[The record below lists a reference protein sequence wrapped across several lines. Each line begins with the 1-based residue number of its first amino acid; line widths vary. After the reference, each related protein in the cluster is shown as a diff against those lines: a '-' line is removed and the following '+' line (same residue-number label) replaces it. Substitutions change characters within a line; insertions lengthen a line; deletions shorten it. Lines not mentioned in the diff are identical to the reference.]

1 VACEIFQR
9 IPLSLRNH
17 HTYACAIRL
26 HTLMGSGG
34 ETARLLAEAKKHN
47 VAPDAD
53 MVAASMEAQ
62 VFFGIHRVLCLP
74 AYD

>member
-1 VACEIFQR
+1 
-9 IPLSLRNH
+9 
-17 HTYACAIRL
+17 
-26 HTLMGSGG
+26 MGGRS

-47 VAPDAD
+47 IAPDAD

-62 VFFGIHRVLCLP
+62 VFFGSHRALFLP

>member
-1 VACEIFQR
+1 
-9 IPLSLRNH
+9 
-17 HTYACAIRL
+17 
-26 HTLMGSGG
+26 MGSGG